1 MEAYWQRAL
10 NQRRKRPRLLLWAG
24 LTLIASGF
32 AALALWIVPD
42 ATGDAELPPEF
53 ADEPHGY
60 LQDGVISQYR
70 DDGSLH
76 YRLTAQRIRYF
87 RRPNFELTRLDHLVL
102 EMPNPDSPP
111 WRLTADGGESRSR
124 PSHDRSEV
132 REDEIALRGDVT
144 LRQDQD
150 DGRYTEVR
158 SPTLVVYPARQFAH
172 TNEGVVVVTQ
182 ASRASAAALE
192 ADLQRGTI
200 KLLASDTQRVA
211 IVVEPNRLPR

>member
-10 NQRRKRPRLLLWAG
+10 NQRRKRPRLFLWAG

-32 AALALWIVPD
+32 AALALWIVPG
-42 ATGDAELPPEF
+42 ATVDAEPPPEF
-53 ADEPHGY
+53 ADEPRGY
-60 LQDGVISQYR
+60 LQDGVITQFR

-76 YRLTAQRIRYF
+76 FRLTAERISYF
-87 RRPNFELTRLDHLVL
+87 ERPNGELTRLAHIVL
-102 EMPNPDSPP
+102 ELPSPDSPP
-111 WRLTADGGESRSR
+111 WLLMAESGESRSL
-124 PSHDRSEV
+124 PSDDGTV
-132 REDEIALRGDVT
+132 PREDEITLRGNVT

-150 DGRYTEVR
+150 DGSYAEVR
-158 SPTLVVYPARQFAH
+158 SATLVVYPARQFAY

-192 ADLQRGTI
+192 ADLRSGTI

-211 IVVEPNRLPR
+211 IVVDPNRLAR